1 MSNNPMVLK
10 RSDRSGLNRQA
21 KLKGTDEWEDMG
33 AVLFEDAAVNLAKKL
48 GRGADKIHVTLRDAD
63 DRIEFDVT
71 VESTR
76 AYRVTGL
83 RGGV

>member
-1 MSNNPMVLK
+1 MSDNPMV
-10 RSDRSGLNRQA
+10 LNRQA
-21 KLKGTDEWEDMG
+21 KLKGTDDWEDMG
-33 AVLFEDAAVNLAKKL
+33 NVSFEDAAVNLAEKL

-63 DRIEFDVT
+63 DKIEFDVT

-83 RGGV
+83 RGGM